1 MAAFTYKAVTK
12 DGKRVDGTV
21 QAASRSE
28 AMAAVR
34 KLGHTPLS
42 ISEAGG
48 GAGGGKAGHPA
59 DEKKKNAGSL
69 LKMKF
74 GSKATNMKPVEVLL
88 FTGELA
94 DLLEA
99 GMTLGQALSCL
110 ANQGE
115 EDSAQRL
122 ISQGLCQA
130 IVNGEA
136 FSDAIKRYPDTFPP
150 LYSNMVHA
158 GESSGAMVEVLRRL
172 VEHYE
177 RNDNMRGKIKSAL
190 SYPIVVLCFGVLAVI
205 AALVWIIPQFQKVF
219 DSMGASLPLPTRI
232 LIGMSHGF
240 KQWGWLMAIIIALV
254 VVWFKKWK
262 KTPSGRLRVDGWK
275 LKVPLIKGIVANG
288 IYASLAF
295 TLKTLLSNGVN
306 VLQAL
311 KISEETC
318 GNAVIGAALANAR
331 KRVTDG
337 TSISGPLAASGAFPR
352 MMTDMLAV
360 GEQAGNMAESL
371 EHIGMRY
378 QKDMDRNI
386 TAFTNALEPILIV
399 LIAGAVGFVAVAILM
414 AVFNMS
420 KALG

>member
-1 MAAFTYKAVTK
+1 MAAFTYRAVTK
-12 DGKRVDGTV
+12 DGRRVDGTV

-28 AMAAVR
+28 AMSAVR

-48 GAGGGKAGHPA
+48 GAGKADRSA
-59 DEKKKNAGSL
+59 DGKKKSGGGL
-69 LKMKF
+69 LNMKF
-74 GSKATNMKPVEVLL
+74 GSTATNMKPVEVLL

-115 EDSAQRL
+115 EDSAQRA

-136 FSDAIKRYPDTFPP
+136 FSDAIRRYPDTFPP
-150 LYSNMVHA
+150 LYSNMVRA
-158 GESSGAMVEVLRRL
+158 GESSGAMTEVLRRL
-172 VEHYE
+172 VDHYE
-177 RNDNMRGKIKSAL
+177 RTDNMRGKIKSAL
-190 SYPIVVLCFGVLAVI
+190 SYPIVVLCFGVIAVI

-219 DSMGASLPLPTRI
+219 DSMGAALPLPTRI

-240 KQWGWLMAIIIALV
+240 KRWGWLMAIIV
-254 VVWFKKWK
+254 VLLTLWFKRWK

-275 LKVPLIKGIVANG
+275 LKMPLIKGIVANG
-288 IYASLAF
+288 VYASLAF

-318 GNAVIGAALANAR
+318 GNAVIGQALANAR

-360 GEQAGNMAESL
+360 GEQAGNMTASL
-371 EHIGMRY
+371 DHIGMRY

-399 LIAGAVGFVAVAILM
+399 LIAAAVGFVAIAILM